1 MICLDC
7 KAEFTELDQTR
18 SDYRDG
24 KCPYCA
30 SERIK
35 EGPDGSNNET
45 S

>member
-7 KAEFTELDQTR
+7 GAKFSELDQTR

-24 KCPYCA
+24 KCPYCGG
-30 SERIK
+30 EDMK
-35 EGPDGSNNET
+35 EDNDGSNDEA

>member
-7 KAEFTELDQTR
+7 GAEFSELDQTR

-35 EGPDGSNNET
+35 EEQGGES
-45 S
+45 SKSS